1 MITDYLNA
9 TDLKH
14 ICQAR
19 KFDARCAKSK
29 EIFETS
35 FSSTQGLSDAI
46 EALRHGERVFLS
58 YMADHMVDVS
68 FFAPLYPDD
77 VSQYGTYT
85 QNYGTLFKKVWANLV
100 RKGVL
105 SVTQHYADT
114 NLERWRFKVPDLYTA
129 FIPAPFKTLTE
140 LTATVLPADTRLRE
154 HITAM
159 TAVQGSMPKLGTY
172 SLRVSGN
179 TLKIGTERFT
189 LTLLN
194 KWRRRK
200 MNELCY
206 PEFHHRLNFEPKD
219 DVMVDVLNAALD
231 QLKPGQ
237 FFSERD
243 ISLLIYFL
251 PDPKMELKPSRVCQ
265 SAVELGF
272 FSKIE
277 HNNTVYYGRGDD
289 VIYAKTPDEYLE
301 LEKNAFI
308 IDMGKVPYN
317 ILEMLAAICHFKKQK
332 AKGDQPRKIMIVPDM
347 MRLAKQD
354 LALLE
359 SPLVKWMC
367 SQSAALKQS
376 FDQIMEKHGK
386 ILLHK
391 NLLIAKISDLRLKA
405 QCIKKFEYDDQIKFL
420 ASDYMVFPKNK
431 LSMVQ
436 KFVENSGYAVKE
448 QSGH

>member
-1 MITDYLNA
+1 
-9 TDLKH
+9 
-14 ICQAR
+14 
-19 KFDARCAKSK
+19 
-29 EIFETS
+29 FETS

-194 KWRRRK
+194 KWRR
-200 MNELCY
+200 
-206 PEFHHRLNFEPKD
+206 
-219 DVMVDVLNAALD
+219 
-231 QLKPGQ
+231 
-237 FFSERD
+237 
-243 ISLLIYFL
+243 
-251 PDPKMELKPSRVCQ
+251 
-265 SAVELGF
+265 
-272 FSKIE
+272 
-277 HNNTVYYGRGDD
+277 
-289 VIYAKTPDEYLE
+289 
-301 LEKNAFI
+301 
-308 IDMGKVPYN
+308 
-317 ILEMLAAICHFKKQK
+317 
-332 AKGDQPRKIMIVPDM
+332 
-347 MRLAKQD
+347 
-354 LALLE
+354 
-359 SPLVKWMC
+359 
-367 SQSAALKQS
+367 
-376 FDQIMEKHGK
+376 
-386 ILLHK
+386 
-391 NLLIAKISDLRLKA
+391 
-405 QCIKKFEYDDQIKFL
+405 
-420 ASDYMVFPKNK
+420 
-431 LSMVQ
+431 
-436 KFVENSGYAVKE
+436 
-448 QSGH
+448 